1 MKEIKRNHS
10 IKMVISIIGMAICLL
25 SGCLRD
31 KNEDKSQ
38 IGQEQGADEG
48 IIGSEDAGLEEL
60 EDWRVMEQQEHKE
73 QSDGEASVSGSPA
86 DSERPDEEDM
96 DYRTCMSGTVVEQ
109 ALTKEEISVLFYA
122 QEIPEEVFARMNGVS
137 YVENEDIALEDLR
150 YLRLL
155 YVGFDEQT
163 HVGELVVHES
173 IADTILEIFQTLYEN
188 GYQIEK
194 MCLIDDYDGDDH
206 ASILDNNTSAFN
218 YRVVEGSKTL
228 SRHAYGLAIDINPFY
243 NPYVTYPDGVEHVS
257 PEGSEAYA
265 DREADF
271 PHKIGKDGDLCW
283 QLFSEHGF
291 TWGGDWKSLKDYQ
304 HFQISE

>member
-1 MKEIKRNHS
+1 MRQINWNTM
-10 IKMVISIIGMAICLL
+10 KMVIPVVGMAICLL
-25 SGCLRD
+25 SGCLQDNNQNRQ
-31 KNEDKSQ
+31 ETAASQ
-38 IGQEQGADEG
+38 DAAGK
-48 IIGSEDAGLEEL
+48 DAGLEEL
-60 EDWRVMEQQEHKE
+60 EDWRTEAQRSGRPEQE
-73 QSDGEASVSGSPA
+73 EASDKEASGENES
-86 DSERPDEEDM
+86 SELTDREEELS
-96 DYRTCMSGTVVEQ
+96 DYRTCMSGTIVEQ
-109 ALTKEEISVLFYA
+109 ELTQEELSALFYA

-155 YVGFDEQT
+155 YVGFDEKT
-163 HVGELVVHES
+163 HVGELVVHVS
-173 IADTILEIFQTLYEN
+173 IADTILEIFKDLYEN

-218 YRVVEGSKTL
+218 YRVVEGSKKL

-243 NPYVTYPDGVEHVS
+243 NPYVTYPGGVEHIS
-257 PEGSEAYA
+257 PEGSEPYA